1 MSKEC
6 RMAVKARQMMGAENI
21 KLNPQLS
28 KACHLDIQRYFLLFL
43 VDLLLFSEFVRRNS
57 VK

>member
-1 MSKEC
+1 
-6 RMAVKARQMMGAENI
+6 MAVKARQMMGAENI

-28 KACHLDIQRYFLLFL
+28 KACHLDIQRFFLLFL
-43 VDLLLFSEFVRRNS
+43 VDLLLFSEFARRNS

>member
-1 MSKEC
+1 MPCLVEHVGDDLMSKEC

-28 KACHLDIQRYFLLFL
+28 KACHLDIQRLLIL
-43 VDLLLFSEFVRRNS
+43 
-57 VK
+57 